1 MFHFIPLA
9 VRYLILS
16 HILILNTLLTQAG
29 SCGLTSHSKM
39 YITMLI
45 EFELPLP
52 TAFFTTSSNKWCVS
66 LLYLCMGTLRPKGVK
81 AKEHTTIVVLNVKD
95 IT

>member
-1 MFHFIPLA
+1 MSS
-9 VRYLILS
+9 YLIS
-16 HILILNTLLTQAG
+16 YFDFKHTVDSG
-29 SCGLTSHSKM
+29 CGLTSHSKM

-66 LLYLCMGTLRPKGVK
+66 LLPYLCMGTLRPKGVK